1 MDCHERIP
9 RQDKT
14 SVLSKTHCNNSDQ
27 IYPKETEL
35 RIGKRME
42 DKFGSQRDVTAAIV
56 AGCIVAFVSFGFAAT
71 FGVFLRPMSTD
82 LGWGR
87 EVFSLSMA
95 IQALTWGVTQ
105 PVAGMVADRYGTAR
119 VLAFGA
125 ILSALGFFL
134 RGAVMDPTVFIASG
148 IIVGIGT
155 GACSFPV
162 VIVALGKV
170 VSASKRSIVLGLG
183 TAAAS
188 AGMFIAAPLTT
199 MLMSAFGWQ
208 TSILVIAASFLLI
221 LLPLFLIARVSKP
234 TAAGTAGSGFAYAVR
249 TAFSERSYVLLFFGF
264 FVCGF
269 HVSFI
274 QTHLP
279 AYIAD
284 VGLAPIIGAWSL
296 GLIGLFNIAG
306 SILSGWSGQRYS
318 KKGVLAGIYFARA
331 VVIGAFIL
339 VPISPASV
347 YVFSAFMGLLWLST
361 VPLTTGLVAQT
372 QGIRF
377 LSTLAGLVF
386 FSHQTGAFIGAWLGG
401 RIYDATNDYTNMWW
415 AAVAL
420 GLLAT
425 LLHLPIK
432 EEPGALARADQS

>member
-1 MDCHERIP
+1 MD
-9 RQDKT
+9 
-14 SVLSKTHCNNSDQ
+14 
-27 IYPKETEL
+27 KEPN
-35 RIGKRME
+35 I
-42 DKFGSQRDVTAAIV
+42 TAAIV
-56 AGCIVAFVSFGFAAT
+56 AGCIVAFVGFGFAAT
-71 FGVFLRPMSTD
+71 FGVFLRPMSND

-95 IQALTWGVTQ
+95 IQALSWGVTQ
-105 PVAGMVADRYGTAR
+105 PFAGMVADRYGTAR

-125 ILSALGFFL
+125 VVSAFGFFL
-134 RGAVMDPTVFIASG
+134 RGAVIDPGVFVASG
-148 IIVGIGT
+148 VIVGIGT

-170 VSASKRSIVLGLG
+170 VSAQRRSFVLGLG

-188 AGMFIAAPLTT
+188 TGMFVAAPLSS
-199 MLMSAFGWQ
+199 MLLAAFGWQ

-221 LLPLFLIARVSKP
+221 LPTLIFIARVSKP
-234 TAAGTAGSGFAYAVR
+234 TASDGGESRFGYAVR
-249 TAFSERSYVLLFFGF
+249 TAFSDRSYVLLFFGF

-269 HVSFI
+269 HVAFI

-284 VGLAPIIGAWSL
+284 KGLAPVIGAWSL

-306 SILSGWSGQRYS
+306 SFLSGWSGQRYS
-318 KKGVLAGIYFARA
+318 KKGVLSGIYFVRA

-339 VPISPASV
+339 TPLTEVSI
-347 YVFSAFMGLLWLST
+347 YIFSAAMGVLWLST

-372 QGIRF
+372 QGLRF

-386 FSHQTGAFIGAWLGG
+386 FSHQTGAFIGSWLGG
-401 RIYDATNDYTNMWW
+401 RIYDLTGDYGMMWW
-415 AAVAL
+415 TAIAL

-425 LLHLPIK
+425 LLHLPIR
-432 EEPGALARADQS
+432 EEAGELAKAEQ

>member
-1 MDCHERIP
+1 MDE
-9 RQDKT
+9 
-14 SVLSKTHCNNSDQ
+14 
-27 IYPKETEL
+27 ETEPKAS
-35 RIGKRME
+35 I
-42 DKFGSQRDVTAAIV
+42 TAAII
-56 AGCIVAFVSFGFAAT
+56 AGCIVAFVGFGFAST
-71 FGVFLRPMSTD
+71 FGVFLRPMSEE

-95 IQALTWGVTQ
+95 IQALCWGVTQ
-105 PVAGMVADRYGTAR
+105 PLAGMVADRYGTAR

-125 ILSALGFFL
+125 IVSALGFLL
-134 RGAVMDPTVFIASG
+134 RGAVIDPTVFIASG

-162 VIVALGKV
+162 VIIALGKV
-170 VSASKRSIVLGLG
+170 VEAKQRSFVLGLG

-188 AGMFIAAPLTT
+188 TGMFVAAPLSSI
-199 MLMSAFGWQ
+199 LMNLIGWQ
-208 TSILVIAASFLLI
+208 SSILVIAASFLLI
-221 LLPLFLIARVSKP
+221 LPTLVFIARVSKP
-234 TAAGTAGSGFAYAVR
+234 TVPDTSSGGFAFAVR
-249 TAFSERSYVLLFFGF
+249 TAFSDRSYVLLFLGF

-269 HVSFI
+269 HVAFI

-284 VGLAPIIGAWSL
+284 KGLAPIIGAWSL

-306 SILSGWSGQRYS
+306 SFLSGWSGQRYS
-318 KKGVLAGIYFARA
+318 KKGALAGIYFARA
-331 VVIGAFIL
+331 VVITAFIL
-339 VPISPASV
+339 VPLSATSV
-347 YVFSAFMGLLWLST
+347 YLFSAIMGLLWLST

-372 QGIRF
+372 QGLRF

-401 RIYDATNDYTNMWW
+401 RIYDATSDYSMMWW

-425 LLHLPIK
+425 LLHIPIK
-432 EEPGALARADQS
+432 EKEGTLVRAER

>member
-1 MDCHERIP
+1 MD
-9 RQDKT
+9 RQID
-14 SVLSKTHCNNSDQ
+14 SRPN
-27 IYPKETEL
+27 
-35 RIGKRME
+35 
-42 DKFGSQRDVTAAIV
+42 VTAAIV
-56 AGCIVAFVSFGFAAT
+56 AGCIVAFVGFGFAAT
-71 FGVFLRPMSTD
+71 FGVFLRPMSEQ

-87 EVFSLSMA
+87 EIFSLSMA
-95 IQALTWGVTQ
+95 IQALCWGITQ
-105 PVAGMVADRYGTAR
+105 PLAGMVADRFGTAR

-125 ILSALGFFL
+125 VVSALGFFL
-134 RGAVMDPTVFIASG
+134 RGTVIDPTIFVASG
-148 IIVGIGT
+148 VIVGIGT

-170 VSASKRSIVLGLG
+170 VEAKRRSFVLGLG

-188 AGMFIAAPLTT
+188 TGMFVAAPLSSF
-199 MLMSAFGWQ
+199 LLGLIGWQ

-221 LLPLFLIARVSKP
+221 LPALVFIARVSKP
-234 TAAGTAGSGFAYAVR
+234 TAPDSSGGGFGYAMR
-249 TAFSERSYVLLFFGF
+249 TAFSERSYVLLFLGF

-269 HVSFI
+269 HVAFI

-284 VGLAPIIGAWSL
+284 KGLAPIIGAWSL
-296 GLIGLFNIAG
+296 GIIGLFNIAG
-306 SILSGWSGQRYS
+306 SFLSGWSGQRYS

-331 VVIGAFIL
+331 VVIAAFIAMPL
-339 VPISPASV
+339 SATSV
-347 YVFSAFMGLLWLST
+347 YVFSGAMGLLWLST

-372 QGIRF
+372 QGLRF

-401 RIYDATNDYTNMWW
+401 RIYDASGDYSMMWW
-415 AAVAL
+415 TAIAL

-425 LLHLPIK
+425 LLHLPIR
-432 EEPGALARADQS
+432 EEAGILARAER